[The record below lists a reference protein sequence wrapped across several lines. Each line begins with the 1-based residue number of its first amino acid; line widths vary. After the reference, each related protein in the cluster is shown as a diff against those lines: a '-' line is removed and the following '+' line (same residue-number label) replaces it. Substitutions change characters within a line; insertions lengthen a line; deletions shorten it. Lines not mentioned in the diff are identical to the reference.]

1 MPTQGPGTPH
11 QPFNPKAPRLLCR
24 QPPGLSL
31 YGSYSPTPAS
41 EGLQAS
47 SNLFLTHLVN
57 EMERKTFHGL
67 RSALSRLSV
76 ESRSPKITQHASA
89 RLLSQQA
96 TLLLYFRGRG
106 LPVTLALPSPS
117 VGPTPCPPAP
127 PPGTAELN
135 VCPLRA
141 RADARRHL
149 VGWRRRWLGPHRL
162 CCFRQQA
169 WMSLALG
176 ASWAARFPLP
186 SALGTG
192 AQTLPK

>member
-1 MPTQGPGTPH
+1 M
-11 QPFNPKAPRLLCR
+11 
-24 QPPGLSL
+24 

-41 EGLQAS
+41 EGLRVS

-57 EMERKTFHGL
+57 EMERKTFHHL
-67 RSALSRLSV
+67 RSALNRLSV
-76 ESRSPKITQHASA
+76 GSSSPKITQHTGA

-96 TLLLYFRGRG
+96 TLLLYFRSRG
-106 LPVTLALPSPS
+106 LLVTLALPSPS

-149 VGWRRRWLGPHRL
+149 VGWRRRRLGPHRL
-162 CCFRQQA
+162 CCFRQKA

-186 SALGTG
+186 SAPGSALTTG
-192 AQTLPK
+192 AQTLPKGGQAVCVH